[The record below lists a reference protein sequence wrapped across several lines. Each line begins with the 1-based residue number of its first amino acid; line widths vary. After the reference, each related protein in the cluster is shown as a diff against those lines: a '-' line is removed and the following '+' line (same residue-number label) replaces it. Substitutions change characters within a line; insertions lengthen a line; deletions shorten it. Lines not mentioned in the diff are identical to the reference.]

1 MGSICMIGPNFSDR
15 VAVHCGP
22 GRIAG
27 LCAGLL
33 LMVFA
38 AIPTLALTLAL
49 ALALTLTLIPSP
61 GHAQECRRPLY
72 LTLDTGGMQSAELIA
87 ATLRRHDVR
96 ATFFLANEKTFRGDY
111 ALDDSWAVYWR
122 DRAAEGHAFG
132 SHTWRHGRILAGEG
146 GAIRYRPQFGE
157 SQGRVITMSS
167 EEFCGE
173 LRRVGERF
181 VQMTGRRLDPLWR
194 APGGHTTPASL
205 AAAQSCGFAH
215 VHWSP
220 AGFLG
225 DELPSD
231 RYPNRMLLERAL
243 RDIRPGD
250 VLMAHLGIW
259 SRKDP
264 YAPMLDPLIA
274 GLKEKGF
281 CFLTLAQA
289 PAGAKL
295 PR

>member
-1 MGSICMIGPNFSDR
+1 MWAVLPMGSICMIGLNFFSAIR
-15 VAVHCGP
+15 FALAMGISAGLAWAQPAP
-22 GRIAG
+22 GRPKADG
-27 LCAGLL
+27 ASSP
-33 LMVFA
+33 A
-38 AIPTLALTLAL
+38 AQ
-49 ALALTLTLIPSP
+49 S
-61 GHAQECRRPLY
+61 QECRRPLY

-87 ATLRRHDVR
+87 GTLRRHDVR
-96 ATFFLANEKTFRGDY
+96 ATFFLANEKTFRGDHS
-111 ALDDSWAVYWR
+111 LDDAWAGYWR
-122 DRAAEGHAFG
+122 DRVAEGHAFG
-132 SHTWRHGRILAGEG
+132 SHTWRHGRILAAEDG
-146 GAIRYRPQFGE
+146 GIRYRPQFGE
-157 SQGRVITMSS
+157 AQGRVMAMSAGD
-167 EEFCGE
+167 FCGE

-181 VQMTGRRLDPLWR
+181 EQMTGRRLDPIWR
-194 APGGHTTPASL
+194 APGGYTTPASL
-205 AAAQSCGFAH
+205 AAAQSCGFSH

-225 DELPSD
+225 DELSSD

-281 CFLTLAQA
+281 CFLTLTQA
-289 PAGAKL
+289 PAGARI